1 MATHSSI
8 LAWRIPWT
16 EEAVYIYTFMFTS
29 ICETRS
35 KSERTHTRLLEGAL
49 WTLGFAGHFLNFY
62 FTHLR
67 IFFNNENLLL
77 L

>member
-1 MATHSSI
+1 MDRGGCVCVYVYI
-8 LAWRIPWT
+8 
-16 EEAVYIYTFMFTS
+16 YIYTFMFIS
-29 ICETRS
+29 MCETRS

-49 WTLGFAGHFLNFY
+49 WALGFAGHFLNFY